1 MKLRMGKLLLGA
13 CILLAASCVKPD
25 NYDGP
30 DASFEGSVLN
40 EGFKQ
45 NLQTCTG
52 NFAIRL
58 EQLSW
63 SETPSPQDIPIKYDG
78 TFKNSKLF
86 SGHYRVSL
94 KGGAFWPIP
103 PVELDISKGTTY
115 DFQVTPYLNVENF
128 TYELDGTTL
137 TLHFNVS
144 APIDG
149 IPNVIEVQPYV
160 NTTEIVG
167 PGASI
172 YDFSDVFRKT
182 VNKAYTDLSEED
194 RTITIEDLIPG
205 RTFFVRVGVRF
216 DNSDKSSNLSEI
228 IKIEVPQQ

>member
-1 MKLRMGKLLLGA
+1 MKLSLGNILLGTA
-13 CILLAASCVKPD
+13 LLLAASCVKPD

-30 DASFEGSVLN
+30 DASLEGNVLN

-45 NLQTCTG
+45 NILTCTG

-63 SETPSPQDIPIKYDG
+63 SETPAPQDIPVKYDG

-86 SGHYRVSL
+86 KGHYRISL

-103 PVELDISKGTTY
+103 PMELDIAKGTTY
-115 DFQVTPYLNVENF
+115 DFQVTPYLNITGF
-128 TYELDGTTL
+128 THELNGTTL
-137 TLHFNVS
+137 TLHFDVA

-149 IPNVIEVQPYV
+149 IPNVTEIQPYV
-160 NTTEIVG
+160 NTTEITG

-182 VNKAYTDLSEED
+182 VNKAYTDLTDED
-194 RTITIEDLIPG
+194 RTLTIEGLIPG

-216 DNSDKSSNLSEI
+216 DNSDKSSNLSEVI
-228 IKIEVPQQ
+228 RIDVPQQ